1 MKEYNYKE
9 YYELGERLLLNGET
23 VEVVED
29 GERSCAGCRLEELT
43 DVPCSLHC
51 SRFGRM
57 GDESVMFKLVE
68 EAKKEVPI
76 SAEYPEYDPSKE
88 YAVYERFQYNG
99 VVAECTPCK
108 SAVDCRACV
117 LNPCNGASVKTCKC
131 MESTRKDGVSVYYK
145 RLDDVRP

>member
-1 MKEYNYKE
+1 MKEYDYKE

-23 VEVVED
+23 LEVVED
-29 GERSCAGCRLEELT
+29 DGEHSCAGCRLEELT
-43 DVPCSLHC
+43 DVPCSLYC
-51 SRFGRM
+51 SQSGRM
-57 GDESVMFKLVE
+57 DDESVVFKLV
-68 EAKKEVPI
+68 EVPI

-99 VVAECTPCK
+99 VVAECTPCTPCK

-131 MESTRKDGVSVYYK
+131 MEPTRKDGVSVYYK